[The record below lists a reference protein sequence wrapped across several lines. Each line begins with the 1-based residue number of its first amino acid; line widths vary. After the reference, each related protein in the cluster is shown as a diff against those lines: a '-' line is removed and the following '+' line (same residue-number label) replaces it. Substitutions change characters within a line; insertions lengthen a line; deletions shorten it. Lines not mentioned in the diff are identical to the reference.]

1 MEVFIIGKELFVHV
15 GKCHRMAQILE
26 FISILSR
33 TISRGFG
40 PLPKMYHR
48 KNSNQK
54 QSPNNVSPSSMIFM
68 E

>member
-15 GKCHRMAQILE
+15 GKCHRMAEILE

-40 PLPKMYHR
+40 SSLRFTTGKTAIKNKAPKMFPHL
-48 KNSNQK
+48 
-54 QSPNNVSPSSMIFM
+54 V
-68 E
+68 